1 MRRPSLPAI
10 PLTASR
16 RLAAMLSGADG
27 VGPWPDRQDAER
39 WRARNTHALN
49 TMPLSAPG
57 KRRSAQIS
65 GALIDLATRMSST
78 ASATYARIGLG
89 SIEARVLTVI
99 ATEAQTSAQI
109 SKLIGVD
116 RAAVC
121 RSVQALQERDLVV
134 KMDGRTRLVSLT
146 EDGAALIE
154 AIDALA
160 AERERR
166 LLASLGPAEAEAVLA
181 FLGRFMLNVP
191 ELVELA
197 ESGVF
202 ESLRSPSLS

>member
-1 MRRPSLPAI
+1 
-10 PLTASR
+10 
-16 RLAAMLSGADG
+16 MLSGADG

-39 WRARNTHALN
+39 WRAQSVPA
-49 TMPLSAPG
+49 PSPPG

-146 EDGAALIE
+146 DEGAGLIE
-154 AIDALA
+154 AIDALS

-166 LLASLGPAEAEAVLA
+166 LLASLGPAETEAVLA

-202 ESLRSPSLS
+202 ESLRAPALS

>member
-1 MRRPSLPAI
+1 
-10 PLTASR
+10 
-16 RLAAMLSGADG
+16 MLSGADG

-39 WRARNTHALN
+39 WRAQSTHAQS
-49 TMPLSAPG
+49 TPSPSVPG

-121 RSVQALQERDLVV
+121 RSVQALQERDLVL

-146 EDGAALIE
+146 DEGAALIE
-154 AIDALA
+154 AISALS

-166 LLASLGPAEAEAVLA
+166 LLASLRPEEAEGVLA
-181 FLGRFMLNVP
+181 FLGRLMLNIP

-202 ESLRSPSLS
+202 ESLRDPALS

>member
-1 MRRPSLPAI
+1 MRRLSPPAV

-39 WRARNTHALN
+39 WRAQSTPA
-49 TMPLSAPG
+49 PAAPG

-121 RSVQALQERDLVV
+121 RSVQALQERDLVL

-146 EDGAALIE
+146 DEGAALIE
-154 AIDALA
+154 AIDALS

-166 LLASLGPAEAEAVLA
+166 LLASLRPEETEAVLA

-202 ESLRSPSLS
+202 ESLRAPALS

>member
-1 MRRPSLPAI
+1 MRRLSPPAI
-10 PLTASR
+10 PLTGSR
-16 RLAAMLSGADG
+16 RLAAMLSGAEG

-39 WRARNTHALN
+39 WRSQ
-49 TMPLSAPG
+49 SAPVRAVPG

-65 GALIDLATRMSST
+65 GALIDLATRLSAT

-99 ATEAQTSAQI
+99 AAEPQTSAQI

-121 RSVQALQERDLVV
+121 RSVQALQERDLVL

-146 EDGAALIE
+146 QDGAALIE
-154 AIDALA
+154 AIGALS

-166 LLASLGPAEAEAVLA
+166 LLASLAPHEAEAVLA

-202 ESLRSPSLS
+202 ESMRDPALS